1 MAMWHAM
8 GAMPTIVHDRADAP
22 SLEPKMPAKA
32 PETSRQLEVERKFE
46 VVETTVSPSF
56 EGIAAVARVEKSPTQ
71 SLDAVYFD
79 TPTQDL
85 ARNRVTLRRRTGGTD
100 AGWHLKLPA
109 GPDARTE
116 IRAALDASGSEDTV
130 PSELLDVVLAI
141 VRDRPV
147 GPVAH
152 ITTQRESQILYG
164 ADGAALAE
172 FSNDHVTAWAA
183 GTSDDSESEDSVP
196 AEQEWREW
204 ELELVESNGTDSREL
219 LNRLSNRLLDAGA
232 APAGHD
238 SKLARVL
245 DRPPSDG
252 TRPAADPVHRAV
264 AEQVDELLLWDRAV
278 RADAPDSVH
287 QMRVTTR
294 KIRSL
299 LRDAEDVFGLSET
312 TWVIDELRELAGVL
326 GVARDAEVLGE
337 RYQRELGRLGPEL
350 VRGPVRKRLVQGAR
364 RRYLT
369 GLRRSLVAMRSQRYF
384 RLLDALDALV
394 AASPHTSSGGE
405 AEPAA
410 PVTIDAAYKRVRKA
424 AKAAAQVGQEGREG
438 QEGQDVEEGL
448 EVEHDEDEALHRIRK
463 RAKRLRYTAAAT
475 GADQV
480 SLQAKEIQSLLG
492 DHQDSVVSR
501 QHLIQQTEAAHA
513 AGEDTF
519 TYGLLYQQE
528 DDLAESCRQQL
539 DGALRKLNKAVRKAR
554 R

>member
-1 MAMWHAM
+1 
-8 GAMPTIVHDRADAP
+8 
-22 SLEPKMPAKA
+22 MPAKA
-32 PETSRQLEVERKFE
+32 PEPSRHLEVERKFD
-46 VVETTVSPSF
+46 VVDTTVSPSF
-56 EGIAAVARVEKSPTQ
+56 EGIAAVARVETSPTQ

-79 TPTQDL
+79 TPAHDL
-85 ARNRVTLRRRTGGTD
+85 ARHSVTLRRRTGGTD

-116 IRAALDASGSEDTV
+116 IHAPLAASGDATEDTV
-130 PSELLDVVLAI
+130 PGELLDVVLAI
-141 VRDRPV
+141 VRDRRLE
-147 GPVAH
+147 PVAR
-152 ITTQRESQILYG
+152 ITTRREIQTLFD

-172 FSNDHVTAWAA
+172 FSNDHVTAWSA
-183 GTSDDSESEDSVP
+183 GTSDTP

-204 ELELVESNGTDSREL
+204 ELELVESNETADREL

-232 APAGHD
+232 APAGHG

-245 DRPPSDG
+245 GESPSNG
-252 TRPAADPVHRAV
+252 TQPAADPVHRAV

-278 RADAPDSVH
+278 RADADDSVH

-299 LRDAEDVFGLSET
+299 LRDSQDAFGLSET

-337 RYQRELGRLGPEL
+337 RYERELERLGPEL
-350 VRGPVRKRLVQGAR
+350 VRGPVRERLVKGAQ
-364 RRYLT
+364 RRYQA
-369 GLRRSLVAMRSQRYF
+369 GLRRSLIAMRSQRYF

-394 AASPHTSSGGE
+394 AASPDTVSGPE
-405 AEPAA
+405 SEPVA

-424 AKAAAQVGQEGREG
+424 AKTAAQVE
-438 QEGQDVEEGL
+438 QDEVEGL
-448 EVEHDEDEALHRIRK
+448 EAEHDKDEALHRIRK

-480 SLQAKEIQSLLG
+480 SQQAKAIQSLLG

-501 QHLIQQTEAAHA
+501 QHLIQQSEAAHN

-519 TYGLLYQQE
+519 TYGLLFQLE
-528 DDLAESCRQQL
+528 DDLAESCRRQL
-539 DGALRKLNKAVRKAR
+539 DGALRKLRKAVRKAR
-554 R
+554 S